1 MYMFDRII
9 YKFCQTHLKS
19 STELKEIIEFFLYTL
34 RNLSIQIEFDFLDGL
49 NKMSEMVS
57 NIHV

>member
-19 STELKEIIEFFLYTL
+19 STELKEIEFFLYTL